1 MARVLRRGDVV
12 WAHLGSTRGRE
23 QKGHRPVVV
32 LSRSL
37 FNRRSGTVIA
47 AAVTSQ
53 EPATGYPLVLELES
67 TKLPKRS
74 WIKIS
79 QVRTLSTKRLC
90 KKITSVT
97 PEELD
102 SVVRGLYRII
112 GD

>member
-1 MARVLRRGDVV
+1 MI

-23 QKGHRPVVV
+23 QQGRRPVVV
-32 LSRSL
+32 LSRSI

-47 AAVTSQ
+47 AALTSR
-53 EPATGYPLVLELES
+53 EPSAGYPLTLEIQS
-67 TKLPKRS
+67 SKLPKQS

-79 QVRTLSTKRLC
+79 QVRTLSTRRLGR
-90 KKITSVT
+90 KIASVT
-97 PEELD
+97 PEELT

>member
-32 LSRSL
+32 LSRSI
-37 FNRRSGTVIA
+37 FNTRSGTVIA
-47 AAVTSQ
+47 AALTSRQ
-53 EPATGYPLVLELES
+53 PSAGYPLTLEIES

-79 QVRTLSTKRLC
+79 QVRTLSTKRLGR
-90 KKITSVT
+90 KITSVR
-97 PEELD
+97 PEELTT
-102 SVVRGLYRII
+102 VVRGLYTII